1 MPCGMGI
8 DLRSFG
14 RIQVNRVSDIMFD
27 AAVQLYY
34 VKFVAGPLK
43 GETLGTLIWHN
54 AFGQD
59 IPDGLTC
66 IGGNLYFDSYE
77 DAVDAEVEVL
87 IHLRMQGVF

>member
-1 MPCGMGI
+1 MIQVLTIGSAGEVSGLRMPCGMGI

-43 GETLGTLIWHN
+43 GETPWDADLAQRLRPGHPRW
-54 AFGQD
+54 AY
-59 IPDGLTC
+59 
-66 IGGNLYFDSYE
+66 LYWRQPLFRQ
-77 DAVDAEVEVL
+77 L
-87 IHLRMQGVF
+87 